1 MKKIFTIAILVLSVN
16 AFSQKLVKT
25 YWDYSKTKLQSAY
38 YTDSY
43 GTKNGLFKGYSEY
56 GGILMQGVFKD
67 GFPIGKWI
75 ENYENGK
82 LHLVKF
88 YTSPGYNDL
97 NVKDGKI
104 ISYYEDGKTKKY
116 EKNFKNGDL
125 DGDFKEYDENGNLT
139 TEGKYVNGNF
149 IPKEDIKNKA
159 GQ

>member
-104 ISYYEDGKTKKY
+104 ISYYEDGKTIMY
-116 EKNFKNGDL
+116 ERNFKDGEPNGVC
-125 DGDFKEYDENGNLT
+125 KEYDEKGKLIID
-139 TEGKYVNGNF
+139 GKYVHGDCVPN
-149 IPKEDIKNKA
+149 
-159 GQ
+159 